1 MALSSQDAHV
11 AAEFKTC
18 GDADDGFVDGKR
30 RRVYVSCGGG
40 VVDVLERR
48 EAGYGRLAL
57 VPSASGARTFVR
69 FERPGRAIKVRPAG
83 SSSQETQC
91 WREQVE
97 CRESAYSTHKPS
109 RPNAIQAELA
119 PRCVQ

>member
-48 EAGYGRLAL
+48 EAAYGRLAL

-69 FERPGRAIKVRPAG
+69 CERPGRAIKVRPQDRVRKGLSAG
-83 SSSQETQC
+83 AKADSNC
-91 WREQVE
+91 WSRQQW
-97 CRESAYSTHKPS
+97 PS
-109 RPNAIQAELA
+109 RNATLSLR
-119 PRCVQ
+119 PR

>member
-69 FERPGRAIKVRPAG
+69 LERPGRAIKVRPAG

-91 WREQVE
+91 WSKADSYCWSRQQW
-97 CRESAYSTHKPS
+97 PS
-109 RPNAIQAELA
+109 RNATLSLR
-119 PRCVQ
+119 PG